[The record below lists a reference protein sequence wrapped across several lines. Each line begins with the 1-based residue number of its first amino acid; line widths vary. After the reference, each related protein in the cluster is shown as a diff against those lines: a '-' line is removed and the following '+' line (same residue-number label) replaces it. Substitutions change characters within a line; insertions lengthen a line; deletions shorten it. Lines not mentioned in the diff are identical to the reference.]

1 MDFRRH
7 QNFLAICYFACG
19 YFTSFCLI
27 FTTTELYLQSFGVL
41 LGIYYTYMISEQL

>member
-1 MDFRRH
+1 MH
-7 QNFLAICYFACG
+7 TNVLAILYFVVG

-41 LGIYYTYMISEQL
+41 LSIYYTYMISEQL